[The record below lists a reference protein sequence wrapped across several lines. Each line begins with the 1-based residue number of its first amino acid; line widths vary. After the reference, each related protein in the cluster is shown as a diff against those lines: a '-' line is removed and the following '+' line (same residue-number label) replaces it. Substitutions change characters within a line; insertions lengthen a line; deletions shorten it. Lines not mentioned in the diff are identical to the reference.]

1 LGAQPVTDG
10 VLLLSLLQ
18 YAITQVQEF
27 GLPHLSHLQTGEH
40 CKMDCVLVSYTS
52 LMAVNNI
59 IYHLNKCC
67 SISDP
72 LLEKGSALEQDLYW
86 ISVAPGET
94 VPFSFEGRGEW
105 ALV

>member
-1 LGAQPVTDG
+1 MGAHLVTDG

-40 CKMDCVLVSYTS
+40 YISGCVVLASCTS
-52 LMAVNNI
+52 LMAVNNT

-72 LLEKGSALEQDLYW
+72 LLGKGSALEQDLYW
-86 ISVAPGET
+86 TSVAPGET
-94 VPFSFEGRGEW
+94 VSFSFEGRGE
-105 ALV
+105 